1 MAPLRTSPVMQ
12 SAEIRIANQ
21 LAEIGKV
28 TDLLDAFG
36 RRHALS
42 ERVRHDMSIALEEVV
57 SNIIH
62 HAYRDNASHSISVCL
77 RLAADELQAEIVD
90 DGTAF
95 DPLVHAVPRPS
106 GSLNERTPGGLGLHF
121 VKSLMDNVRYFRAGD
136 GNHLTLIKRRTAG
149 PAVSAGGRSATQ
161 LSETIENGVT
171 IIGISGRFDS
181 TVARE
186 IRERL
191 SQLVG
196 SGAHRMLLDL
206 HGLEYISSAG
216 FWSLL
221 AIGREIEALQ
231 GGLALYG
238 VGDEVKRLFDLG
250 GFTDLFRICPTRELG
265 LDAVR
270 GSAS

>member
-1 MAPLRTSPVMQ
+1 MAPLRTSPVMH

-28 TDLLDAFG
+28 ADLLDAFG

-95 DPLVHAVPRPS
+95 DPLVHDAPKPS

-121 VKSLMDNVRYFRAGD
+121 VKSLMDNVRYFRAED
-136 GNHLTLIKRRTAG
+136 GNHLTLVKRTAG

-186 IRERL
+186 VRERL
-191 SQLVG
+191 SQLIG

-221 AIGREIEALQ
+221 AIGREIETRQ
-231 GGLALYG
+231 GRLALYG

-250 GFTDLFRICPTRELG
+250 GFTGLFRICPTREFG